1 MYIEYYRAL
10 KRATMPTLK
19 IFNTT
24 LHYDDTGKSL
34 KSDNTIVLIHGFGDS
49 GQLWGAQAEHFKDRY
64 RIVTVDLRGHAR
76 SGAPEEL
83 GLYTQDQV
91 VEDVRAI
98 MDYVGVEQAI
108 MGGHSLGG
116 YTTMRFYQRYPERVR
131 AMILSGTG
139 PGYRRIE
146 GARQWTE
153 MNEKAAAEYES
164 RGLDTIVDARAEE
177 IGRHC
182 GTEPIRHTLRGL
194 AYVRRGVMR
203 MPPLVDP
210 TQMNVPLIVLVGEN
224 DKPFL
229 NSSSYITAKAPMAKG
244 PIVIKG
250 ASHWANYDDPETWNG
265 VVDEFLAVLS
275 D

>member
-1 MYIEYYRAL
+1 
-10 KRATMPTLK
+10 MPTLNV
-19 IFNTT
+19 FNTT
-24 LHYDDTGKSL
+24 LYYEDTGRSL
-34 KSDNTIVLIHGFGDS
+34 KSDNTIMLIHGFGDS
-49 GQLWGAQAEHFKDRY
+49 ALVWSAQVDHFKDRY
-64 RIVTVDLRGHAR
+64 RVVTMDLRGHAR
-76 SGAPEEL
+76 SGVPEEL

-98 MDYVGVEQAI
+98 MDNVGVKRVI

-116 YTTMRFYQRYPERVR
+116 YTTMRFHQRYPERVR

-139 PGYRRIE
+139 PGYRRQE
-146 GARQWTE
+146 GAKQWTD
-153 MNEKAAAEYES
+153 MNEKVAAEYEL
-164 RGLDTIVDARAEE
+164 RGLDTIVDARKEK

-182 GTEPIRHTLRGL
+182 GTEPIRHSLRGL

-224 DKPFL
+224 DEPFL

-250 ASHWANYDDPETWNG
+250 ASHWANFDDPETWNRE
-265 VVDEFLAVLS
+265 VDEFLSHLP